1 MGEEMGMARHRFG
14 VLVAALVVAIAG
26 EALIGAPASAAPP
39 ATGTVI
45 EGHSVPGVA
54 LGDTR
59 RQVEQAWGEATFCQ
73 SGSKSGDRALC
84 TWQRPDGSVDLSFR
98 GHGGGN
104 PSGGPKDVVAGADW
118 TGLPGWRTTAGITA
132 PDALADPESVPPAY
146 PAAVVYRYGDG
157 HVREVID
164 AALGIEVVWTPI
176 LYTPDFTVTIEIFQP
191 RT

>member
-1 MGEEMGMARHRFG
+1 MARHRFG
-14 VLVAALVVAIAG
+14 ALLAALVLAMAG
-26 EALIGAPASAAPP
+26 ESVISTTADAAPP

-45 EGHSVPGVA
+45 EGQSVPGVA

-59 RQVEQAWGEATFCQ
+59 RHVQQAWGDATFCQ

-104 PSGGPKDVVAGADW
+104 PSGGPNDVVAAANW
-118 TGLPGWRTTAGITA
+118 AGLPGWQTSAGITA
-132 PDALADPESVPPAY
+132 PAALADPESVPPAY
-146 PAAVVYRYGDG
+146 PKALVYRYGDG
-157 HVREVID
+157 HLREVID

-176 LYTPDFTVTIEIFQP
+176 LYTPDFTVIMEIFRP
-191 RT
+191 RA